1 MGLQQGM
8 AKRAGS
14 NDCIRR
20 QLQGKAKGAGSS
32 GGKAE
37 KAGKKAA
44 SSREQGGGGCLLSLS
59 LLYL

>member
-1 MGLQQGM
+1 M

-14 NDCIRR
+14 SDCIRR

-37 KAGKKAA
+37 KAGKKAE
-44 SSREQGGGGCLLSLS
+44 SSREQGGGGCLLSL
-59 LLYL
+59 LYL